1 MAQPPMVRKASP
13 IASVVQLPI
22 SLHAGSG
29 MWPYTYAACDVG
41 TAPNQTLNGSPSGA
55 AGLSYLPG
63 QRLSACT
70 CPGSDHPGPSVS
82 TGRGAPEIDILE
94 AQIDTTRFVGQ
105 VSQSL
110 QVAPFNTGYQF
121 NNNPSDSPRQG
132 STTVFNSYQGGK
144 YQQAISALTD
154 LNSTNYNGVGYST
167 YGYEWWSNP
176 SNRNQGYIQWYSGG
190 QMTWKATAATL
201 EGDSTTGISSRI
213 IPEEPMVRGL
223 CCPSCV
229 IILMMVC
236 SISSST
242 WEWPVSCA
250 VTMLKP
256 YLMTLG
262 IASFQKQ
269 DFHSMQF
276 PAKMYIDYIRV
287 YQKAG
292 LQDAVGC
299 SPSSHPTTDYINRWT
314 RSFVFQQTGTNIRL
328 F

>member
-1 MAQPPMVRKASP
+1 MAQPPMVRDATS
-13 IASVVQLPI
+13 IASVTQLSTP
-22 SLHAGSG
+22 LCVGSG
-29 MWPYTYAACDVG
+29 MWPYTYTACDVG

-70 CPGSDHPGPSVS
+70 CPGSEHPGPSVS

-110 QVAPFNTGYQF
+110 QVAPFNADYQF
-121 NNNPSDSPRQG
+121 NNNPTDSPRQG
-132 STTVFNSYQGGK
+132 TTTAFNQYRGGK

-167 YGYEWWSNP
+167 YAYEWFSNP
-176 SNRNQGYIQWYSGG
+176 SNRDQGYIQWYSGG
-190 QMTWKATAATL
+190 EKTWKATPATL
-201 EGDSTTGISSRI
+201 EGDTTTGISSRVT
-213 IPEEPMVRGL
+213 PEEPMVRCL
-223 CCPSCV
+223 CRRGR
-229 IILMMVC
+229 IIMLIMVC

-242 WEWPVSCA
+242 WEWLVSCA
-250 VTMLKP
+250 VTMLNP
-256 YLMTLG
+256 YLMTLA

-287 YQKAG
+287 YQKPG

-299 SPSSHPTTDYINRWT
+299 SPSSRPTADYINK
-314 RSFVFQQTGTNIRL
+314 
-328 F
+328 